1 MKYRIIINGI
11 KFQHEEFEGKF
22 NYIIFKWNLLSYYEQ
37 NNYNYNEGEYFIKY
51 MNECGKETRSDKQIK
66 LLYNQIQELT
76 PNKFIINNSTSKI
89 KLTVYFY

>member
-1 MKYRIIINGI
+1 
-11 KFQHEEFEGKF
+11 
-22 NYIIFKWNLLSYYEQ
+22 
-37 NNYNYNEGEYFIKY
+37 

-66 LLYNQIQELT
+66 LLYNQIKELT